1 MTTNTHLNDTP
12 SDDLMAVQLRLEEDM
27 TQRGLERYMK
37 EVASATEHG
46 REDGTLYGQG
56 IIKGR
61 IEQLSAGI
69 QAWKANAAAG
79 GAAVNSNVCFKLV
92 KNIPTDVLAFMTLK
106 NIISGLSVVRTL
118 TSVAISLAINIED
131 EVRLSEMRDNERKI
145 YNRIVEGAKKRSS
158 AHFKHIYAVRI
169 ADKHD
174 TWKRWLPSERLHV
187 GMKMLDLCIEHV
199 QIVEIISQSTG
210 KNTTVKCIK
219 PLESTLAWLDKKND
233 AMALMRPQYEPMV
246 VIPRDWT
253 TPHDGGYISTSI
265 TPLTMV
271 KSNNKAY
278 MDELEHIDMP
288 VVYAAVNALQ
298 HTAWQINTPVLDV
311 MKTLWQ
317 SDSTVG
323 CLPPRN
329 GIALPEVPHDI
340 DTNEDARKGYRVE
353 AAKIYGANLAL
364 LSRRVGVSATLDI
377 AERYSGYRK
386 LYMPYQLD
394 FRGRIY
400 AVPQLN
406 PQGTD
411 YQKSLLRFATGKALG
426 AEGWKWLAVHG
437 CNLAG
442 NDKCSFEDRV
452 NWVLDN
458 EEEILAIAANP
469 YDNRGWCGAVNEV
482 EIDKPWQF
490 LSFCFEWAGYAEH
503 GEGFVSK
510 IPVAMDGSCSGI
522 QHFSAMLKDEIGGN
536 AVNLIPADLP
546 QDVYR
551 QVADKVILQAQ
562 LDVLHGTG
570 NALKH
575 KGGGFDAVTGE
586 EVAEVA
592 YLAEGTKALATQWLA
607 FGISRK
613 TTKRSVMTL
622 AYGSKEYGFKDQ
634 LLEDILNPARMSGK
648 DFPFSGDGYAA
659 AGYLAKAIWVAV
671 NEVLV
676 KAGEAMKWLQTAASV
691 ASAENLPIRWTTAV
705 GFPVMQAYQEM
716 ALRRVKTSIGGSIVK
731 LSLQLPDGD
740 KLDSRRQSSGI
751 APNFVHS
758 CDAAHMMLTTVRASQ
773 AGIKNFAMIHD
784 SFGTT
789 AGDVDVM
796 YRVVRESF
804 VEMYEGVDV
813 LGDFRDEI
821 AALLSE
827 ESKDDLPP
835 VPASGTLD
843 LAAIAESRYCFA

>member
-1 MTTNTHLNDTP
+1 MTNNTHLIDNTEVATE
-12 SDDLMAVQLRLEEDM
+12 DLMGVQLRLEEDM

-37 EVASATEHG
+37 DVAAATEHG

-61 IEQLSAGI
+61 IEALSAGI
-69 QAWKANAAAG
+69 QAWKDEAASGAAG
-79 GAAVNSNVCFKLV
+79 NNNACHKRI
-92 KNIPTDVLAFMTLK
+92 KDIPSDVLAFMTLK
-106 NIISGLSVVRTL
+106 NLIGGLSMVRTL
-118 TSVAISLAINIED
+118 SSVALSLATNIED
-131 EVRLSEMRDNERKI
+131 EVRLSELRDTERKL
-145 YNRIVEGAKKRSS
+145 YKRIVDGAKKRSS

-169 ADKHD
+169 ADKHS
-174 TWKRWLPSERLHV
+174 TWVRWLPSERLHV
-187 GMKMLDLCIEHV
+187 GMKMLDICLATV
-199 QIVEIISQSTG
+199 GIVEVITQSTG
-210 KNTTVKCIK
+210 KNSTVKCIK
-219 PLESTLAWLDKKND
+219 PLESTLEWLDKKND

-246 VIPRDWT
+246 VIPRNWT

-265 TPLTMV
+265 APLTMV

-278 MDELEHIDMP
+278 MDELEHVDMP

-298 HTAWQINTPVLDV
+298 NTAWQINTQVLEV

-317 SDSTVG
+317 SDSSVG
-323 CLPPRN
+323 CLPARN
-329 GIALPEVPHDI
+329 GIPLPEVPFDI
-340 DTNEDARKGYRVE
+340 DTNEEARKTYRVD
-353 AAKIYGANLAL
+353 AAKIYSANLAL
-364 LSRRVGVSATLDI
+364 LSRRVGVTSTLDI
-377 AERYSGYRK
+377 AERYSVYRK

-426 AEGWKWLAVHG
+426 EEGWKWLAVHG
-437 CNLAG
+437 SNLAG

-469 YDNRGWCGAVNEV
+469 YDNRGWCGSVNEV

-503 GEGFVSK
+503 GDAYVSK

-522 QHFSAMLKDEIGGN
+522 QHFSAMLKDEVGGN
-536 AVNLIPADLP
+536 AVNLVPSELPA
-546 QDVYR
+546 DVYR
-551 QVADKVILQAQ
+551 LVADKVIIQAQ
-562 LDVLHGTG
+562 YDVIHGTA
-570 NALKH
+570 NEIKH
-575 KGGGFDAVTGE
+575 NDEG
-586 EVAEVA
+586 VA
-592 YLAEGTKALATQWLA
+592 YMVEGTKTMATQWLE
-607 FGISRK
+607 FGITRK

-634 LLEDILNPARMSGK
+634 LLEDILTPARMAGK
-648 DFPFSGDGYAA
+648 DFPFSGDGYRA
-659 AGYLAKAIWVAV
+659 AGYMAKAIWNAV
-671 NEVLV
+671 NQVLV
-676 KAGEAMKWLQTAASV
+676 KAGEAMKWLQTAAAV
-691 ASAENLPIRWTTAV
+691 ASNENLPVRWTTAV

-716 ALRRVKTSIGGSIVK
+716 TLRRVKTSIAGSIVK
-731 LSLQLPDGD
+731 LNLQLPDGD
-740 KLDSRRQSSGI
+740 KLDRRRQSSGI

-773 AGIKNFAMIHD
+773 AGLKNFAMIHD

-789 AGDVDVM
+789 AGDVDTL
-796 YRVVRESF
+796 YRVVREAF
-804 VEMYEGVDV
+804 VEMYVNVDV
-813 LGDFRDEI
+813 LGDFRAEI
-821 AALLSE
+821 EQQLSAE
-827 ESKDDLPP
+827 TKEDLPP